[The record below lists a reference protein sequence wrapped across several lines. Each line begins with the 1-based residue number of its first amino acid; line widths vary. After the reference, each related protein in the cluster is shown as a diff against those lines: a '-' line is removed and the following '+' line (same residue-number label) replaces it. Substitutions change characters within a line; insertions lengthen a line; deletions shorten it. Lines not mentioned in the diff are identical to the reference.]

1 MTLLGRIHSPAD
13 LQAMDAEQLPILA
26 LEIRNELIE
35 RVTKTGGHLGPN
47 LGVVELTIALHRVY
61 QSPNDV
67 IVFDTGHQT
76 YVHKMLT
83 GRADAFDSLRKA
95 GGLSGYPSRAESVH
109 DVVENSHAS
118 TALAWADGIAKG
130 FEQTGE
136 LNHRHV
142 VGVIGDGALTG
153 GMAWEALNNIAAS
166 DRPLVIV
173 VNDNERSYS
182 PTIGGVATHLATL
195 RTARSYERFLDWG
208 KGLLGRT
215 PVVGEPI
222 YETLHGLKKGLKDIV
237 APQGM
242 FEDLGLK
249 YIGPVDGHDIEAL
262 EHSLRRARAFSG
274 PVIVHVITEKGR
286 GYRPAELDDAERFH
300 AVGVIDVETGQPLA
314 ASGTSW
320 TSVFTDE
327 LLCLARERRDVVAI
341 TAAMMGPVGLT
352 RFAKEFPDRTF
363 DVGIAEQHAVT
374 SAAGMAFAGL
384 HPVVAVYSTFMN
396 RAFDQ
401 VLFDCA
407 LHNAGVTFVLDR
419 SGVTGD
425 DGASHNGMW
434 DMSILRIVP
443 GIRIAAPRDASTLT
457 AALREAVSIDDG
469 PTVIRFPKGAV
480 NPDTPAIDHLGS
492 VDILHQDVDATV
504 LLISVGVFAPLCLD
518 VAARLA
524 DQGIGVTVVD
534 PHWVMPV
541 SPDLVALAARHQ
553 LVVTVEDNIRTGGIG
568 SAISAELRAHEVDV
582 PCRDIGIEPRF
593 LEHGNRAGV
602 LSSMGLTAQD
612 VSRTIVE
619 TMARF
624 DGAQMIDDSESAAG
638 VPESDQSADS

>member
-534 PHWVMPV
+534 PRWVMPV

>member
-1 MTLLGRIHSPAD
+1 M
-13 LQAMDAEQLPILA
+13 
-26 LEIRNELIE
+26 
-35 RVTKTGGHLGPN
+35 
-47 LGVVELTIALHRVY
+47 
-61 QSPNDV
+61 
-67 IVFDTGHQT
+67 
-76 YVHKMLT
+76 
-83 GRADAFDSLRKA
+83 
-95 GGLSGYPSRAESVH
+95 
-109 DVVENSHAS
+109 
-118 TALAWADGIAKG
+118 
-130 FEQTGE
+130 
-136 LNHRHV
+136 
-142 VGVIGDGALTG
+142 
-153 GMAWEALNNIAAS
+153 
-166 DRPLVIV
+166 
-173 VNDNERSYS
+173 
-182 PTIGGVATHLATL
+182 
-195 RTARSYERFLDWG
+195 
-208 KGLLGRT
+208 
-215 PVVGEPI
+215 
-222 YETLHGLKKGLKDIV
+222 
-237 APQGM
+237 
-242 FEDLGLK
+242 
-249 YIGPVDGHDIEAL
+249 
-262 EHSLRRARAFSG
+262 
-274 PVIVHVITEKGR
+274 
-286 GYRPAELDDAERFH
+286 
-300 AVGVIDVETGQPLA
+300 IDVETGQPLA

-534 PHWVMPV
+534 PRWVMPV